1 MGRSRKALHAP
12 KAIDRRRHRSYR
24 GATRTPLAVEAD
36 MISELMRCL
45 AAAILLVDHAFAA
58 CEGPDEGEA
67 TTVVT
72 VPANENV
79 DVFHYRATPLAS
91 VVEFCVR
98 EPGTDW
104 ILVASHAA
112 YQSKWS
118 LLQSWTYP
126 KTVQIKTT
134 AIIDDDL
141 SPFKTQT
148 RLKTTYGFSFSWF
161 DGDSA
166 GANDQVVY
174 CLKGGAG
181 CPASRRTDFPE

>member
-1 MGRSRKALHAP
+1 
-12 KAIDRRRHRSYR
+12 
-24 GATRTPLAVEAD
+24 
-36 MISELMRCL
+36 MISELVRGL

-79 DVFHYRATPLAS
+79 DVFHYRGAPLAS

-98 EPGTDW
+98 EPGSDW

-126 KTVQIKTT
+126 RTVQIKTT

-148 RLKTTYGFSFSWF
+148 RTKTTYGFSFSWF

-174 CLKGGAG
+174 CLKGGVSVLL
-181 CPASRRTDFPE
+181 PAERISRSNTA

>member
-1 MGRSRKALHAP
+1 MSLRLCPAPAIVEIGRKAVLWRPA
-12 KAIDRRRHRSYR
+12 R
-24 GATRTPLAVEAD
+24 
-36 MISELMRCL
+36 
-45 AAAILLVDHAFAA
+45 
-58 CEGPDEGEA
+58 EGPDEGEA

-79 DVFHYRATPLAS
+79 DVFHYRARPLAS

-148 RLKTTYGFSFSWF
+148 RTKTTYGFSFSWF

-174 CLKGGAG
+174 CLKGGVG
-181 CPASRRTDFPE
+181 CPASRRTDFSE

>member
-1 MGRSRKALHAP
+1 
-12 KAIDRRRHRSYR
+12 
-24 GATRTPLAVEAD
+24 VEANLVF
-36 MISELMRCL
+36 EFMRCL
-45 AAAILLVDHAFAA
+45 AAATLLAGHAFAA

-72 VPANENV
+72 VPANEKV
-79 DVFHYRATPLAS
+79 DVFHYRDRPLAS

-104 ILVASHAA
+104 ILVASRAA

-148 RLKTTYGFSFSWF
+148 RTKTTYGFSFSWF

-174 CLKGGAG
+174 CLKGGVSVLL
-181 CPASRRTDFPE
+181 PAERISRSNTA

>member
-1 MGRSRKALHAP
+1 
-12 KAIDRRRHRSYR
+12 
-24 GATRTPLAVEAD
+24 
-36 MISELMRCL
+36 MISECMRCL
-45 AAAILLVDHAFAA
+45 AAAILLADHAFAA

-72 VPANENV
+72 IPANENV

-148 RLKTTYGFSFSWF
+148 RTKTTYGLFLFLGLMVTQQGRTIKLS
-161 DGDSA
+161 
-166 GANDQVVY
+166 N
-174 CLKGGAG
+174 
-181 CPASRRTDFPE
+181 ASREASAVLLPAGRISRSNTA

>member
-1 MGRSRKALHAP
+1 MGRSRKAFHAR
-12 KAIDRRRHRSYR
+12 KAVDRRGYRSYR
-24 GATRTPLAVEAD
+24 GARRAPLAVEANL
-36 MISELMRCL
+36 IFKFIACS
-45 AAAILLVDHAFAA
+45 AAALLLADHAFAA

-79 DVFHYRATPLAS
+79 DVFHYRAALAS

-148 RLKTTYGFSFSWF
+148 RTKTTYGFSFSWF

-174 CLKGGAG
+174 CLKGGVG
-181 CPASRRTDFPE
+181 CPASRRTDFSE